1 MKVYSNKTYTGSKLL
16 LVHAFDVIIYEAHR
30 RTFTGNG
37 GLAKKKNAEKKKKTS
52 HRFHPL
58 GVNASV
64 CFEPVMPGVGA
75 CSDSSYTHS
84 HI

>member
-1 MKVYSNKTYTGSKLL
+1 M
-16 LVHAFDVIIYEAHR
+16 IIYEANR
-30 RTFTGNG
+30 LTFTGNG
-37 GLAKKKNAEKKKKTS
+37 GLNLKKKKRAEKMTS
-52 HRFHPL
+52 HKFHPL

-75 CSDSSYTHS
+75 CSDSSYTPS

>member
-1 MKVYSNKTYTGSKLL
+1 MYENKTYSGSNLL
-16 LVHAFDVIIYEAHR
+16 LVHSFDVIIYEENR
-30 RTFTGNG
+30 VTFTGYG
-37 GLAKKKNAEKKKKTS
+37 GLAEKKMQKKMTS
-52 HRFHPL
+52 HKFHPL